1 MTAYLIRRTGT
12 SLVILVGIS
21 IFIFILLRTVFP
33 SPAIV
38 VLGPKASPKAVA
50 AWNADNGFDQPIF
63 VQYWHYVAGVLHGN
77 FGYSFKLNQTVAALF
92 QERWARS
99 AYLSGMAL
107 LLSLLLAVPL
117 GIYQA
122 VKRNSFGDQ
131 AITSAAFNAYA
142 MPDFLLY
149 LIAIQVF
156 ALSFSVFGF
165 EASQSTSLTTV
176 IGDWHDMTLPIISLT
191 LLILAGYSRYM
202 RSSAMETLA
211 QDYIKTAR
219 AKGLPER
226 LVLFR
231 HLARNA
237 CLPAITLVGL
247 SIPALLAGNPHRRVR
262 LQLRWPGPAVLQQPR
277 ERGLSG
283 ADRVHA
289 RRRAA
294 DRARQPAGRHR
305 ADHRRPADTAEL
317 TASRPGADWAAPA
330 SGGRAHGRDHQGDR
344 GRDLGQRAQDV
355 TGDAAESPHRVPLH
369 GVRHAQA
376 GGHRDREGP
385 AERLAGGRR

>member
-1 MTAYLIRRTGT
+1 MTAYLIRRIGT
-12 SLVILVGIS
+12 SIVILIGIS
-21 IFIFILLRTVFP
+21 IFVFILLHSVFP

-38 VLGPKASPKAVA
+38 ILGPKATPKAVA
-50 AWNADNGFDQPIF
+50 AWNA
-63 VQYWHYVAGVLHGN
+63 
-77 FGYSFKLNQTVAALF
+77 
-92 QERWARS
+92 E
-99 AYLSGMAL
+99 
-107 LLSLLLAVPL
+107 
-117 GIYQA
+117 
-122 VKRNSFGDQ
+122 
-131 AITSAAFNAYA
+131 
-142 MPDFLLY
+142 
-149 LIAIQVF
+149 
-156 ALSFSVFGF
+156 
-165 EASQSTSLTTV
+165 
-176 IGDWHDMTLPIISLT
+176 MTLPILCIA
-191 LLILAGYSRYM
+191 LLVLAGYSRYM

-317 TASRPGADWAAPA
+317 TASRPGAGWAAPA

-344 GRDLGQRAQDV
+344 GRDL
-355 TGDAAESPHRVPLH
+355 
-369 GVRHAQA
+369 
-376 GGHRDREGP
+376 
-385 AERLAGGRR
+385 